1 MGSLI
6 PYFGG
11 KTRLAKRII
20 EKIPPGHGCYVEVFA
35 GSATV
40 LFTKEPSRSEVLN
53 DFDRELITFYRVI
66 KHHPHEFHRQFEFC
80 LVSRDEFERLT
91 RVEPDTLT
99 DVQRAVRYFYLQK
112 TCFGGKVTG
121 QTFGTS
127 TSGPPRLNLF
137 NLQNSIHDAWVRLA
151 QVTIERLDFR
161 TLIPKYDR
169 PHTFYFLDPPYW
181 QIPGYRHDFKD
192 QDFHDL
198 ADVLGSIQ
206 GRFLMTINDTP
217 EVREIFGR
225 FNVEEV
231 RLRYSVNHTKAV
243 RGREN
248 TELLVANY

>member
-20 EKIPPGHGCYVEVFA
+20 EKIPSHGCYVEVFA

-40 LFTKEPSRSEVLN
+40 LFSKEPSKAEVLN
-53 DFDRELITFYRVI
+53 DFDRELVTFYRVI
-66 KHHPHEFHRQFEFC
+66 KHHPLEFHRQFELS
-80 LVSRDEFERLT
+80 LVSRDEFARLQQ
-91 RVEPDTLT
+91 VPPDTLT

-112 TCFGGKVTG
+112 NSFGGKVTG

-127 TSGPPRLNLF
+127 TTRGPQLNLF
-137 NLQNSIHDAWVRLA
+137 NLERTIHDAWIRLG

-161 TLIPKYDR
+161 KLIPKYDR

-181 QIPGYRHDFKD
+181 QIPGYRHDFVE

-198 ADVLGSIQ
+198 AETLSGIQ
-206 GRFLMTINDTP
+206 GRFLMTINDTV
-217 EVREIFGR
+217 EVREIFKR
-225 FNVEEV
+225 FTIEEV
-231 RLRYSVNHTKAV
+231 QLRYSMSRSDKA
-243 RGREN
+243 RGKEH

>member
-20 EKIPPGHGCYVEVFA
+20 ERIPAHGCYVEVFA

-40 LFTKEPSRSEVLN
+40 LFSKEPSRSEVLN
-53 DFDRELITFYRVI
+53 DFDKELVTFYRVI
-66 KHHPHEFHRQFEFC
+66 KHHPLEFHRQFEYC
-80 LVSRDEFERLT
+80 LVSRDEFDRLM

-112 TCFGGKVTG
+112 SCFGGKVTG

-137 NLQNSIHDAWVRLA
+137 NLERSIHDAWVRLA

-161 TLIPKYDR
+161 ALIPKYDR
-169 PHTFYFLDPPYW
+169 PHSFFFLDPPYW
-181 QIPGYRHDFKD
+181 QIPGYRHDFEAKD
-192 QDFHDL
+192 FRDL
-198 ADVLGSIQ
+198 VTTLSNAQ

-225 FNVEEV
+225 FKVEEV
-231 RLRYSVNHTKAV
+231 RLRYSMSRNGKA
-243 RGREN
+243 RGKEH

>member
-20 EKIPPGHGCYVEVFA
+20 EKITPHGCYVEVFA

-66 KHHPHEFHRQFEFC
+66 KHHPLEFHRQFEYC
-80 LVSRDEFERLT
+80 LVSRDEFDRLT
-91 RVEPDTLT
+91 RVTPDTLT

-112 TCFGGKVTG
+112 NCFGGKVAG

-137 NLQNSIHDAWVRLA
+137 NLERSIHDAWVRLA

-161 TLIPKYDR
+161 KLIPKYDR

-181 QIPGYRHDFKD
+181 QIPGYRHDFAE

-198 ADVLGSIQ
+198 AATLSNTQ

-225 FNVEEV
+225 FKIEEV
-231 RLRYSVNHTKAV
+231 RLRYSMSQNGKA
-243 RGREN
+243 RGREH

>member
-20 EKIPPGHGCYVEVFA
+20 EKIPPHGCYVEVFG

-40 LFTKEPSRSEVLN
+40 LFAKEPSKAEVLN
-53 DFDRELITFYRVI
+53 DFDRELVTFYRVI
-66 KHHPHEFHRQFEFC
+66 KHHPLEFHRQFELS
-80 LVSRDEFERLT
+80 LVSRDEFGRML

-112 TCFGGKVTG
+112 NAFGGHVTR

-137 NLQNSIHDAWVRLA
+137 NLERTIHDAWVRLA

-169 PHTFYFLDPPYW
+169 PHSFFFLDPPYW
-181 QIPGYRHDFKD
+181 QIPGYRHDFEAKD
-192 QDFHDL
+192 FQDL
-198 ADVLGSIQ
+198 ANVLGGIQ
-206 GRFLMTINDTP
+206 GRFLMTINDVP

-225 FNVEEV
+225 FRLEEV
-231 RLRYSVNHTKAV
+231 RLRYSVTSKTAARSNEH
-243 RGREN
+243 

>member
-20 EKIPPGHGCYVEVFA
+20 EKIPAHGCYVEVFA

-40 LFTKEPSRSEVLN
+40 LFTKEPSNAEVLN
-53 DFDRELITFYRVI
+53 DFDQELVTLYRVI
-66 KHHPHEFHRQFEFC
+66 KHHPLEFHRQFELS
-80 LVSRDEFERLT
+80 LVSRDEFSRML
-91 RVEPDTLT
+91 RVVPDTLT
-99 DVQRAVRYFYLQK
+99 DIQRAVRYFYLQK
-112 TCFGGKVTG
+112 NCFGGKVTG

-137 NLQNSIHDAWVRLA
+137 NLERTIHDAWLRLA

-161 TLIPKYDR
+161 KLIPKYDR

-181 QIPGYRHDFKD
+181 QIPGYRHDFEE

-198 ADVLGSIQ
+198 TRTLSGIQ

-217 EVREIFGR
+217 EVREIFKE
-225 FNVEEV
+225 FKIEEV
-231 RLRYSVNHTKAV
+231 QLRYSMSRNCKA
-243 RGREN
+243 RGKDH